1 MYEYD
6 LVVIGGGP
14 AGLVAALEAKKN
26 GVDKILILEKDNFL
40 GGTLNQCIHTGYGQ
54 EIYGEDMTGPE
65 FIERLKESIKQ
76 NNIEYKVNT
85 MVLDFSKE
93 KTITAVNSEEGIVNI
108 NAATIIL
115 AVGAKER
122 PRGSMNILDS
132 KCAGIFTAGTA
143 QRLVN
148 LQGVL
153 PGKEVVILGSRDIGM
168 VMARRMTIEGAR
180 VKAVIEFRP
189 YLGGVRANLKP
200 YLEDFNIPIKFN
212 HTIIEILG
220 EQRIEGVVVA
230 KIDENKNYIKGT
242 EEKIECD
249 TLLLAVGLEPNYE
262 IIKKVGIEMNN
273 VTTGPIIDDKFQTS
287 SDGIFACG
295 NVIHIHDYITTVTY
309 EAKLAGRSASAYIKG
324 KIEKGTEVK
333 IEKGNLI
340 KYTVPNKIVM
350 PLIEED
356 DDFLEIKYKV
366 KKVRENI
373 YLDMY
378 FDNELVLSEFKE
390 YVTPSELESY
400 KIPYGL
406 VRDNKNIGKIILKVR
421 EKISDEKERDF
432 MELMCQGCT
441 LGCSLK
447 VEKSNNEI
455 VVTGNLCKK
464 GDMYGRQEFEK
475 PARTILY
482 KVKVKNGD
490 FSTVPVKSSS
500 KVLKEN
506 YNEIMEVLKNAEIE
520 APFAIGEVVIK
531 NIAGTGIDI
540 VSTRKINKE

>member
-14 AGLVAALEAKKN
+14 AGLVTALEAKNN
-26 GVDKILILEKDNFL
+26 GIDKILILEKDNFL
-40 GGTLNQCIHTGYGQ
+40 GGTLNQCIHTGYGE
-54 EIYGEDMTGPE
+54 EIFGVDMTGPE
-65 FIERLKESIKQ
+65 FIEKLKESIEE

-93 KTITAVNSEEGIVNI
+93 KQIIAVNSEEGIINI
-108 NAATIIL
+108 NSFSIIL
-115 AVGAKER
+115 AAGAKER

-168 VMARRMTIEGAR
+168 VMARRMTIEGAK

-189 YLGGVRANLKP
+189 YLGGIRANLKP
-200 YLEDFNIPIKFN
+200 CLEDFNIPIKFK
-212 HTIIEILG
+212 HTIIDILG
-220 EQRIEGVVVA
+220 KERIEGVVVA

-242 EEKIECD
+242 EEKIQCD

-262 IIKKVGIEMNN
+262 IIKKAGIEMNN
-273 VTTGPIIDDKFQTS
+273 VTTGPSVDDKFQTS

-295 NVIHIHDYITTVTY
+295 NVIHIHDYIDTVTS
-309 EAKLAGRSASAYIKG
+309 EAKLAGRASAAYING
-324 KIEKGTEVK
+324 KIEKVSEINIQK
-333 IEKGNLI
+333 SNLI
-340 KYTVPNKIVM
+340 KYTVPNKIVV
-350 PLIEED
+350 PLIEEND
-356 DDFLEIKYKV
+356 NFLEIKYKV
-366 KKVRENI
+366 EKVRENI

-378 FDNELVLSEFKE
+378 FDNKLVLSEFKE
-390 YVTPSELESY
+390 YVTPSELESC

-406 VRDNKNIGKIILKVR
+406 IKDNKNVDKIILKVR
-421 EKISDEKERDF
+421 EKSSKEKERDF

-447 VEKSNNEI
+447 VEKNNNEI

-464 GDMYGRQEFEK
+464 GDMYGRQEFQK

-500 KVLKEN
+500 KVSKEI
-506 YNEIMEVLKNAEIE
+506 YNEIMEVLKNVEIE
-520 APFAIGEVVIK
+520 APFGIGEVVIE

-540 VSTRKINKE
+540 LSTRKINRD